1 MQFCQKVQPCGVSL
15 CTCCV
20 LNVGTMPHSL
30 SDGNRLA
37 LIWHCG
43 VLKVEI
49 IFEVAFMW
57 DISSKV
63 TIVTLPAFDSLVD
76 L

>member
-1 MQFCQKVQPCGVSL
+1 MQFCQKVQPWGVSL
-15 CTCCV
+15 CTCYI
-20 LNVGTMPHSL
+20 LNVGTVPHRL
-30 SDGNRLA
+30 SDGNRLT

-43 VLKVEI
+43 VLRVEI

-63 TIVTLPAFDSLVD
+63 TVVTLPAFDSLVD